1 MKKFYILTLVLL
13 SLSGISSF
21 TTAQRVI
28 ISPEKVKAGQQLELA
43 KPFTLQQF
51 ISYYTEFTRQH
62 TDLKYGTTFIT
73 EAYKDEQ
80 FTYFLRGG
88 ENYAISF
95 FKVYNTE
102 LAKTNYTLLEGDS
115 IRKKFIKEIVPEK
128 DKLKGKRVDNCW
140 MSYESGTFSYLF
152 IEATNQLEV
161 KYHWKIKCELLGTI
175 INKTYTAR
183 YNISTQS
190 FEKQQL

>member
-1 MKKFYILTLVLL
+1 MKKQFLVTLALL
-13 SLSGISSF
+13 IISGVSCIVA
-21 TTAQRVI
+21 AQKVK

-51 ISYYTEFTRQH
+51 ISYYVEFGRRQ
-62 TDLKYGTTFIT
+62 TDLKYGTTYIT
-73 EAYKDEQ
+73 EACKDDQ
-80 FTYFLRGG
+80 FTYFIRGK

-95 FKVYNTE
+95 FKVSNTE

-115 IRKKFIKEIVPEK
+115 IRKNFIAQIVPEK
-128 DKLKGKRVDNCW
+128 DKLKGKKVDNCL
-140 MSYESGTFSYLF
+140 MSSESGTFSYLF

-175 INKTYTAR
+175 INKTYIAR
-183 YNISTQS
+183 YNIISHS
-190 FEKQQL
+190 YIKE